1 MALTNRKFNDPTG
14 WDNPA
19 SDFYGHG
26 NYGQADRP
34 GLSTANMQKV
44 MDENGRTIIAPR
56 INQIIDDLTAT
67 ADGASGADNIGA
79 TPLTGGTKN
88 TVQGI
93 LEEIA
98 DGTVPAAK
106 AALADEA
113 SALSGYTIQNTLVS
127 STTVIPTGKA
137 VSDAMSTAGLGDMM
151 KTTYDP
157 NSVEANCF
165 DAGNIAITDTHSF
178 YTSDNVDGA
187 LDELAQK
194 NFYNITISTNSP
206 TGGNNGDIW
215 IKVT

>member
-1 MALTNRKFNDPTG
+1 MALTSRKFTDPTG
-14 WDNPA
+14 WDNPS

-26 NYGQADRP
+26 NYGQPDRP

-56 INQIIDDLTAT
+56 INQIIDDLVAT
-67 ADGASGADNIGA
+67 TDGASGADNIGA
-79 TPLTGGTKN
+79 TALTGGTATN
-88 TVQGI
+88 VQGI
-93 LEEIA
+93 LEELA
-98 DGTVPAAK
+98 DGTVPAGK

-113 SALSGYTIQNTLVS
+113 SALSGYTIQNSLVS
-127 STTVIPTGKA
+127 SATALPTAKA
-137 VSDAMSTAGLGDMM
+137 VVDAMSSAGNGDML
-151 KTTYDP
+151 KATYDP
-157 NSVEANCF
+157 NSVEADCF

-178 YTSDNVDGA
+178 YTSENVDGA

-194 NFYNITISTNSP
+194 NYYNITISTSDP